1 MNILSAIKE
10 VISKLFDKITI
21 SDNLCVSI
29 AMSKDMTAA
38 IRLWS
43 DLYEGKAT

>member
-10 VISKLFDKITI
+10 VITKLFDKKTI
-21 SDNLCVSI
+21 SEKLGVSI
-29 AMSKDMTAA
+29 AMSQDMTAA

-43 DLYEGKAT
+43 DLY